1 MNLPRSFVVG
11 VIWVLVGFV
20 AGTGEAW
27 QGLSGNALK
36 AAGGG
41 PDLIVNTISG
51 PALGRVGGLLAVSF
65 TVKNQGDDNAS
76 AFKVGLYLSP
86 DAGIQPAKDRLLKK
100 QTIPGIAAGAQVKRT
115 VNVIIPADVAP
126 GAYYLGARADPQNA
140 VQEANETNN
149 RKAAA
154 KVIPIYAAEPAAII
168 VDHTSTDLSK
178 IPDYWLEQARKLA
191 FHFAHT
197 SHGSQLVTGLE
208 YWQTRD
214 PKYRYAIRY
223 GAPAKPPTDEG
234 GLRIYDGN
242 DYDGDTYI
250 VPEMYWATSDGLA
263 HTRRVTRTGLF
274 NYSAWSWCGQQSDN
288 PKATVNRYLSAL
300 NKLEG
305 QVPGVRFVYLT
316 GHTDGDKARVMR
328 NNQMVRDYVLANGKI
343 LFDFARIESHDPA
356 GNDYGNAGDWCPW
369 CDQWCSDH
377 PADCVD
383 LPEDCAHS
391 HGLQC
396 RLKGAAFWWLLAR
409 LAGWE
414 GPPQVPAD

>member
-11 VIWVLVGFV
+11 VIGLLVGFA

-27 QGLSGNALK
+27 QELSGNALK

-41 PDLIVNTISG
+41 PDLSVNSISG
-51 PALGRVGGLLAVSF
+51 PAAGRVGGLLAVNF
-65 TVKNQGDDNAS
+65 AVKNLGDDNAS

-86 DAGIQPAKDRLLKK
+86 DTGIQPAKDRLLKK
-100 QTIPGIAAGAQVKRT
+100 QLIPGIAAGAQVKRT
-115 VNVIIPADVAP
+115 VNVTIPADVAP
-126 GAYYLGARADPQNA
+126 GAYYLGARADTQNA

-178 IPDYWLEQARKLA
+178 IPDYWLEQARKLT

-223 GAPAKPPTDEG
+223 GAPAKPPADKG

-316 GHTDGDKARVMR
+316 GHTDGDNSRVMR

-343 LFDFARIESHDPA
+343 LFDFARIESYDPA

-414 GPPQVPAD
+414 GPPQ